1 MMEPSCELLRVMMGW
16 RVLLSLM
23 RLLSLLM
30 MSTHRQIKFCY
41 GWSAAD
47 SSRHWTTAAKH
58 TSKAAKLN
66 IIFIGFQG
74 FYLVNCQWH
83 NGAACIVESPFYS
96 LWTCCGFFALIYIVT
111 LRNMSKNTNSALLGT
126 GNSGVKTF
134 LVRPN
139 WWLTATGNVQN
150 YFPWHKICPWPCLKM
165 CRL

>member
-30 MSTHRQIKFCY
+30 MSTHRQTKFCY

-58 TSKAAKLN
+58 TSKAATLN
-66 IIFIGFQG
+66 IIFIGFQRSSMWWT
-74 FYLVNCQWH
+74 VNDTMVQH
-83 NGAACIVESPFYS
+83 VSVASPFHF
-96 LWTCCGFFALIYIVT
+96 LRTCCGFFPLIYIVT
-111 LRNMSKNTNSALLGT
+111 LRNISKNTHSASLGT

-134 LVRPN
+134 RVRPI
-139 WWLTATGNVQN
+139 WWLTATSKLRNF
-150 YFPWHKICPWPCLKM
+150 FPLHKICP
-165 CRL
+165 